1 MPAMAASAA
10 HVVML
15 QRSPTY
21 VVSEPGRDA
30 VALFLRRW
38 LPAWLAVFLTRWQRC
53 GQPFF

>member
-1 MPAMAASAA
+1 MAASAA

-38 LPAWLAVFLTRWQRC
+38 LPAWLAVFLTRWQRR